1 MRYQFITLCHPGT
14 FSKNL
19 EINCKIVC
27 YFNVSDLMCIYC
39 HYRRLRTH
47 YSLDMSRFHQI
58 YNFMIL
64 LHPRTLM
71 VVQNKKKLLSHYYV
85 HQTKFPIIPLQTFSD
100 LSLSEL
106 KLLPYYLF
114 YVVKGNL
121 CHPGTL
127 WLSEDVFMH
136 ILCWIKKSW
145 EICQWNDLTPF
156 RITKRSVTLK
166 CYQYCVCYNHLKMRT
181 LLSQSYK

>member
-1 MRYQFITLCHPGT
+1 MRYQFITLRHPGT
-14 FSKNL
+14 FPKNL
-19 EINCKIVC
+19 EINCKLVC
-27 YFNVSDLMCIYC
+27 YSNVHDLMCIYC

-64 LHPRTLM
+64 RHPGTFM
-71 VVQNKKKLLSHYYV
+71 VVQNKKSYLATFISIKLSFQSYHY
-85 HQTKFPIIPLQTFSD
+85 KKISG

-127 WLSEDVFMH
+127 WLSEDLFMH
-136 ILCWIKKSW
+136 ILLLNQ
-145 EICQWNDLTPF
+145 EIMRDL
-156 RITKRSVTLK
+156 
-166 CYQYCVCYNHLKMRT
+166 
-181 LLSQSYK
+181 